1 MDSSNP
7 LSSSSI
13 ASSQPDATIELHSD
27 LSDHESQSDGRY
39 LQSNTSKTPLEEVS
53 DSSSL
58 L

>member
-7 LSSSSI
+7 LIS
-13 ASSQPDATIELHSD
+13 ASSQPDVTIELHSD
-27 LSDHESQSDGRY
+27 SSDHELQSDGKY
-39 LQSNTSKTPLEEVS
+39 LQLNTSKTPLEEVS